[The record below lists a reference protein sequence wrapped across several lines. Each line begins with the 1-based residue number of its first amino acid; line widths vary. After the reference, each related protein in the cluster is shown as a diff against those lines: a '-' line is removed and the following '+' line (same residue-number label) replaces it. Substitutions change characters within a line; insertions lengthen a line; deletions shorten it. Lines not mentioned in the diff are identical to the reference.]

1 MFDIERVSDDYY
13 LTTTPRKWEKILLP
27 LLADLYTKHLLLK
40 PRSRRV
46 ILLMGSTYQYPSS
59 FRTALES
66 VLLHDL
72 SIPSILFVDQFRT
85 VIPYALGHTQ
95 KMGIILDIGRLEGRV
110 GCVFE
115 ESCLIDTLN
124 IIPCGFEA
132 LAQMVMGYCRENMQL
147 EVESIHDGLAII
159 QSCIQS
165 TSSSDDFFCH
175 LPHANKHVQIKTQ
188 VLEDC
193 IQEMYL
199 DLSNPNS
206 LVHAFFKS
214 LLACPLDLRKDIVR
228 NVVFMGGATLGI
240 PSLEQK
246 FLACIRSLFQE
257 REGERGDKEMGKKKR
272 YEVRSPKHAKFQTL
286 AAVVMDAPLSITY
299 PLPFSPTVIAWVGG
313 SIMGSLNLS
322 KEKWIHRADFRGL

>member
-1 MFDIERVSDDYY
+1 
-13 LTTTPRKWEKILLP
+13 
-27 LLADLYTKHLLLK
+27 
-40 PRSRRV
+40 
-46 ILLMGSTYQYPSS
+46 MGSTYQYPTS

-95 KMGIILDIGRLEGRV
+95 KMGIVLDIGRLEGRV

-115 ESCLIDTLN
+115 EACLIDTLN
-124 IIPCGFEA
+124 IVPCGFEA
-132 LAQMVMGYCRENMQL
+132 LAQMVMGYCRETMQL
-147 EVESIHDGLAII
+147 EVENIHDGLAII
-159 QSCIQS
+159 QSCTQA
-165 TSSSDDFFCH
+165 TSLRSDVVVCH

-214 LLACPLDLRKDIVR
+214 LLACPLDLRRDIVR
-228 NVVFMGGATLGI
+228 NVVLIGGATLGI
-240 PSLEQK
+240 PSLEQR
-246 FLACIRSLFQE
+246 FLACIRGLFQE
-257 REGERGDKEMGKKKR
+257 QEGERDNTGVAEKKR
-272 YEVRSPKHAKFQTL
+272 YEVRSPRHAKFQTL

-322 KEKWIHRADFRGL
+322 KEKWIHRADFKGS